1 MRILTVEVLKHEK
14 KLNMKTNGEPL
25 FVIFVDFISSKNHET
40 SDLENML
47 VLQVYS
53 INIPLPIMLK

>member
-25 FVIFVDFISSKNHET
+25 FVIFIDFISSKNHET

-47 VLQVYS
+47 VLQVQH
-53 INIPLPIMLK
+53 